1 MKCLIIYFTGT
12 YNTRYLVE
20 KIKDRLDEEKLFEVD
35 TFSIGGK
42 SLKPDLKGY
51 ELIILSYPI
60 YAFNAPIIFDKF
72 VKSLKF
78 NPNQNVIVAKQ
89 SGEPLFLNNSSSYTL
104 IRKIK
109 KDKAKLLNE
118 YHFLMPYNIHFR
130 YDDNFI
136 KELFIYNKKIL
147 DIMIYEIKN
156 KIVRKIKY
164 NPILAFNTFLFKIQ
178 RLGGPVNS
186 YFYKVDYSKCIMCQ
200 KCIKEC
206 PVSNITLD
214 KKNGKIK
221 FHNKCLMCMHCSFYC
236 PKDAINIGMLQSR
249 KVSGEYDLKRIENDS
264 TLNGDYLSTHK
275 SKFFKLFPKPIDKI
289 NKLYEKYFDK
299 D

>member
-20 KIKDRLDEEKLFEVD
+20 KIKDRLEQEKLFAVD
-35 TFSIGGK
+35 TFSIDGK
-42 SLKPDLKGY
+42 SLKSDLKGY

-72 VKSLKF
+72 VRSLNF
-78 NPNQNVIVAKQ
+78 NPNQNIIIAKQ

-136 KELFIYNKKIL
+136 KELFIYNKKLL
-147 DIMIYEIKN
+147 DIMVYELKN

-214 KKNGKIK
+214 KKTGKIK
-221 FHNKCLMCMHCSFYC
+221 FQNKCLMCMRCSFYC
-236 PKDAINIGMLQSR
+236 PKDAISIGMLQSW
-249 KVSGEYDLKRIENDS
+249 KVNGGYDLKRIENDS
-264 TLNGDYLSTHK
+264 TLNGNYLSTHK
-275 SKFFKLFPKPIDKI
+275 SKFFKLFHKPIDKI
-289 NKLYEKYFDK
+289 NKLHHKYFNK